1 MFMNITDIDLFDQNV
16 GMECAN
22 IRLRCSLISLT
33 FIYLIKLG
41 IWHVLK
47 LD

>member
-1 MFMNITDIDLFDQNV
+1 MFMNITDIDLFDQIV
-16 GMECAN
+16 GMVCAN
-22 IRLRCSLISLT
+22 IRLRRSLISLAL
-33 FIYLIKLG
+33 IDLIKLG